1 MATHQEEEQSA
12 EDGIRA
18 NIAQIVEAINDKD
31 LIKYGSLVTPDLVN
45 MTKHGLEGELIS
57 TESRQA
63 RLDELK
69 TSFEGALYTSAIT
82 MEASEIFAE
91 GDRGFA
97 RIDGTV
103 SLTPKQEKMSE
114 FSQAVDL
121 YLFYRKDKEHGWLTE
136 RSMAI
141 MRPRSDD

>member
-1 MATHQEEEQSA
+1 MATDRAEEQSA

-31 LIKYGSLVTPDLVN
+31 LDKYGSLVTPDLVN
-45 MTKHGLEGELIS
+45 MTKHGLGGELIS
-57 TESRQA
+57 TVSRQE
-63 RLDELK
+63 RLDELR
-69 TSFEGALYTSAIT
+69 TSFRGTLYTSAIT
-82 MEASEIFAE
+82 MQASEIFAE

-103 SLTPKQEKMSE
+103 KMTPKQTELSG
-114 FSQAVDL
+114 FTQTVDL
-121 YLFYRKDKEHGWLTE
+121 YLFYHKDKEHGWLTE

-141 MRPRSDD
+141 MRARSDD

>member
-1 MATHQEEEQSA
+1 M
-12 EDGIRA
+12 
-18 NIAQIVEAINDKD
+18 EAINDKD

-97 RIDGTV
+97 RIVG
-103 SLTPKQEKMSE
+103 
-114 FSQAVDL
+114 
-121 YLFYRKDKEHGWLTE
+121 
-136 RSMAI
+136 
-141 MRPRSDD
+141 